1 MMTQK
6 AERER
11 QQAQLRLQV
20 QREEQGYGPQS
31 GGSLAELCQHID
43 EINQEISDLDARIG
57 PLAQEAGMLFNP
69 RWGLL
74 TRAGYDK
81 SYLTRLLE
89 GYADIYMTR
98 VSNFLYQTPFAYL
111 RSTRSS
117 LPHDGGIVGG
127 PHETETPV

>member
-1 MMTQK
+1 
-6 AERER
+6 
-11 QQAQLRLQV
+11 LN
-20 QREEQGYGPQS
+20 QR
-31 GGSLAELCQHID
+31 ID
-43 EINQEISDLDARIG
+43 AIHQEISRLDDQIG
-57 PLAQEAGMLFNP
+57 PLAQASGMLFNP

-74 TRAGYDK
+74 TRAGNDK
-81 SYLTRLLE
+81 SYLTRILE

-127 PHETETPV
+127 PHESEAVD